1 MHSTK
6 RLHIVVLLILALLG
20 AGAIYI
26 VLRPEQPAPIIGM
39 VRTTEVVIAP
49 EIGGQSAPSR
59 FARATMCA
67 PVTYWPNFRRPS

>member
-1 MHSTK
+1 MHSTR

-20 AGAIYI
+20 AGAIYV

-49 EIGGQSAPSR
+49 EIGGQLGAINVR
-59 FARATMCA
+59 KGDRATDRVAGIGEAMH
-67 PVTYWPNFRRPS
+67 